1 MAEDTGPIIIMEEEQ
16 LNEMKGEI
24 KCAVMRGV
32 KYHLMNVNHFC
43 LRDPASLD
51 WRNNKMLGIKV
62 IQTTNEMLPLF
73 QIFESEL
80 QNMLFPHF
88 ILKCKYCRNRRTFEA
103 LQ

>member
-32 KYHLMNVNHFC
+32 KYYLMNVNHFC
-43 LRDPASLD
+43 LRDPASMD
-51 WRNNKMLGIKV
+51 WRNNKMLGIKL

-80 QNMLFPHF
+80 QNIFSLISF
-88 ILKCKYCRNRRTFEA
+88 
-103 LQ
+103 